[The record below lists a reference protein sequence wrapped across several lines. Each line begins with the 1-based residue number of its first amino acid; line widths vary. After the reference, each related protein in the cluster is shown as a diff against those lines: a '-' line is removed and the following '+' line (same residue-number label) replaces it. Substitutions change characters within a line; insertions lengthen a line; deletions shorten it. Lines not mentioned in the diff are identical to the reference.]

1 MGVTWGYK
9 RLPVSF
15 KQITL
20 LKILPKSFV
29 LVGIVPV
36 MPIRNIVILKNMK
49 TCVKLTVSCV
59 LNKTVSSTYIMQS
72 LSLTG
77 TAILWDFCWRA
88 LYFQV
93 SSCCLDWVPK
103 KGGLLTSSVRRH
115 NRNPISSWNWTL
127 HCYKSN
133 GRKQKQM
140 EERKQDACIFRI
152 IWLTSNRSECRRC
165 HRHHRGQRSKQVT
178 RRLFRISLLANSSL
192 HKN

>member
-1 MGVTWGYK
+1 MCSQQN
-9 RLPVSF
+9 RF
-15 KQITL
+15 
-20 LKILPKSFV
+20 FV
-29 LVGIVPV
+29 VV
-36 MPIRNIVILKNMK
+36 
-49 TCVKLTVSCV
+49 
-59 LNKTVSSTYIMQS
+59 QS

-77 TAILWDFCWRA
+77 TEILWDFCWRA

-152 IWLTSNRSECRRC
+152 IWLTSNRSECRRS
-165 HRHHRGQRSKQVT
+165 HRHHRGQRSRQVT
-178 RRLFRISLLANSSL
+178 NRLFGISLLANSDFSL
-192 HKN
+192 KIINKAWSISFFNDMQL